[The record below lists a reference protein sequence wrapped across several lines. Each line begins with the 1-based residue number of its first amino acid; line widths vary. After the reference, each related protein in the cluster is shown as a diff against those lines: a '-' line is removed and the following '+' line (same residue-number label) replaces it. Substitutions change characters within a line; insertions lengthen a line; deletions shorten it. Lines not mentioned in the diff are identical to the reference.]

1 MRSLFNSGIMENVSI
16 YTDIDRLQRLKI
28 VLIFITNLACC
39 HSNFNSIPVSF
50 SGMPVFLSVMMIW
63 LNTRRTKQAQVSTLI
78 PVAAPKKPF
87 AFCPTLFYLPLRG
100 GITTTSQAWGQ
111 KNGKIRSYLHYF
123 YSGIGGLVATCS
135 LSHKSWVSSWVS
147 RATSFWIWD
156 WVRNWV
162 SDCIQLI
169 LIAKIRWRKR

>member
-1 MRSLFNSGIMENVSI
+1 MHLNLLLPILICRVKSRGYLSKKLISLFNLDEVPWESSNCCSCIRESSANRRIYKYYAGHKMRSLFNSGIMENVSI

-28 VLIFITNLACC
+28 VPIFITNLACC

-111 KNGKIRSYLHYF
+111 KK
-123 YSGIGGLVATCS
+123 
-135 LSHKSWVSSWVS
+135 W
-147 RATSFWIWD
+147 
-156 WVRNWV
+156 
-162 SDCIQLI
+162 
-169 LIAKIRWRKR
+169 